1 MESTSLVVF
10 LFIVALASYLQ
21 ALTGFALGIF
31 ALGGVIALNVSSLQ
45 TAALVINVL
54 MVTNVVL
61 ALRNSWGAIDTKLLT
76 ITLLG
81 IVPGTLGGLW
91 LLQNLGDDYFSLL
104 QMLLGLLIIGAG
116 VTMLIRPAPR
126 PTLSRRRE
134 FGFIGILGGV
144 FGGLYSIPG
153 PPVVYLFYRQ
163 PLAVR
168 NVRATLLAIFGVMSA
183 FRLAIVGLQGEV
195 SREVIYLST
204 LSVPVVVAV
213 SAFFALY
220 PPSVPDVWVRRSAF
234 VLLICMGVFIA
245 ATAFLY

>member
-1 MESTSLVVF
+1 MAATSLVAF
-10 LFIVALASYLQ
+10 LLIVALASYLQ

-61 ALRNSWGAIDTKLLT
+61 ALRNSWGAIDTKLLA

-81 IVPGTLGGLW
+81 VVPGTLGGLW
-91 LLQNLGDDYFSLL
+91 LLENLSDHYFSAL
-104 QMLLGLLIIGAG
+104 QMLLGLVIIGAG
-116 VTMLIRPAPR
+116 ITMIIRPAPR
-126 PTLSRRRE
+126 PNLSPRRE
-134 FGFIGILGGV
+134 FGFIGVLGGV

-168 NVRATLLAIFGVMSA
+168 KVRATLLAIFGVMSA
-183 FRLAIVGLQGEV
+183 FRLAVVGLQGEV
-195 SREVIYLST
+195 SGEVMYLST

-220 PPSVPDVWVRRSAF
+220 PPSIPDLWVRRGAF
-234 VLLICMGVFIA
+234 VLLICMGIFIA
-245 ATAFLY
+245 ATPLLN

>member
-1 MESTSLVVF
+1 MTAVSLVVF

-54 MVTNVVL
+54 MIANVVL
-61 ALRNSWGAIDTKLLT
+61 ALRNSWGEINTKLMT

-91 LLQNLGDDYFSLL
+91 LLQNLGDHYFSSL
-104 QMLLGLLIIGAG
+104 QLLLGLLIIAAGA
-116 VTMLIRPAPR
+116 TMFIRPTPR
-126 PTLSRRRE
+126 PTLSSRPE
-134 FGFIGILGGV
+134 FGLIGILGGV

-168 NVRATLLAIFGVMSA
+168 NVRATLLAIFGIMSA
-183 FRLAIVGLQGEV
+183 FRLAVVGLQGEV
-195 SREVIYLST
+195 SREVVYLSA

-213 SAFFALY
+213 SAFFTLY
-220 PPSVPDVWVRRSAF
+220 PPSVSEAHVRRTAF
-234 VLLICMGVFIA
+234 VLLSGMGIFIA
-245 ATAFLY
+245 ATAYLY